1 MGGFEEILELYG
13 QDVAVHYSDGRPEAA
28 ARAFFQPVVER
39 REDWRQTVPTV
50 LGIARRDRFLY
61 LGEPGVSLEGGE
73 ALVWKSRRFWIQTL
87 QPIYVGEH
95 LSHWWAVAGA
105 EERPEEET
113 GT

>member
-1 MGGFEEILELYG
+1 MHGFEEILARYG
-13 QDVAVHYSDGRPEAA
+13 QDVTVCYSDGRPEGV
-28 ARAFFQPVVER
+28 ARAFLQPVVDR

-61 LGEPGVSLEGGE
+61 PGEPGVSREGGE
-73 ALVWKSRRFWIQTL
+73 ALVWKGRRFWIQSL

-105 EERPEEET
+105 EERLEEEA